1 MQRMRK
7 QTIVGRVEGVGV
19 ALKYREAW
27 EGPRGCLR
35 RVQKSRSALW
45 HTSQATGPPAG
56 VSRGDRL
63 ASVVCHLL
71 LLTPSVIHPFSVR
84 SLVRVVVCLKVAD
97 RRMQGYCNIA
107 SCRMRI
113 NPPNLQMHT
122 GPHVIWSACQR

>member
-1 MQRMRK
+1 VSKALGLPLSRGKRGK
-7 QTIVGRVEGVGV
+7 ALGGVCAVFKKVVRHLGT
-19 ALKYREAW
+19 
-27 EGPRGCLR
+27 PHR
-35 RVQKSRSALW
+35 RPARRL
-45 HTSQATGPPAG
+45 TPAG
-56 VSRGDRL
+56 RAFR
-63 ASVVCHLL
+63 